1 MEKIIVVH
9 PGKQHSYRLAEAL
22 KKNGMLQYYV
32 TTVYDKKNSWTHIL
46 GKYLKGDNKKRF
58 LTRKNEVFDND
69 VVQFCELPGL
79 FLLLL
84 YRKMPKSKFTKWF
97 ENHIHKVVYQKTI
110 KFAGKNKPDA
120 IIFYDGLSEKH
131 FRLKEKYCPNTKFII
146 DVPSAT
152 DEYMRK
158 ILEEDIAVTGD
169 EYTRI
174 EQSETWHIKDSAI
187 PARNRLADG
196 FLVGSSFVR
205 KSLTN
210 FNTDERKIKIVP
222 YGVDTSRFVCK
233 HFTMNSGKIRFIFVG
248 RVNRRKGIQHLL
260 PAFDKIES
268 NKAELVLVGPYDEN
282 DELVKKYATHSN
294 IFFKGFVTS
303 DVVADYYMR
312 SDIFVLPS
320 LGEGLAQVGIEAMN
334 CGLPIIVSDNSG
346 VNDLV
351 TEGREGFVVPTSDMN
366 ALYEKM
372 QWFVENPS
380 KVKEMGVNAYAT
392 AKKYTWNFYETNVV
406 RAIKEILSNQ

>member
-1 MEKIIVVH
+1 M
-9 PGKQHSYRLAEAL
+9 
-22 KKNGMLQYYV
+22 
-32 TTVYDKKNSWTHIL
+32 
-46 GKYLKGDNKKRF
+46 
-58 LTRKNEVFDND
+58 
-69 VVQFCELPGL
+69 
-79 FLLLL
+79 
-84 YRKMPKSKFTKWF
+84 
-97 ENHIHKVVYQKTI
+97 
-110 KFAGKNKPDA
+110 
-120 IIFYDGLSEKH
+120 
-131 FRLKEKYCPNTKFII
+131 
-146 DVPSAT
+146 
-152 DEYMRK
+152 
-158 ILEEDIAVTGD
+158 
-169 EYTRI
+169 
-174 EQSETWHIKDSAI
+174 
-187 PARNRLADG
+187 
-196 FLVGSSFVR
+196 
-205 KSLTN
+205 
-210 FNTDERKIKIVP
+210 
-222 YGVDTSRFVCK
+222 
-233 HFTMNSGKIRFIFVG
+233 
-248 RVNRRKGIQHLL
+248 
-260 PAFDKIES
+260 
-268 NKAELVLVGPYDEN
+268 GPYDEN
-282 DELVKKYATHSN
+282 DELVKKYANHSN